1 MFINHSSKEV
11 TAKIVYYGTGL
22 SGKTTNLQYI
32 FSVTNPQSRGELVSV
47 ETDIER
53 TLFFD
58 LLPINVGLI
67 KGYFTKFQLYTVPGQ
82 IFYNSTRKMVLKG
95 ADGVVFVADSQAAME
110 EANQESLENLKK
122 NLEEDNN
129 ELANIPL
136 VFQYNKR
143 DLKNAAPTDRMN
155 EVLNPDNH
163 PYFEAISTKGEG
175 VVETLRE
182 ISQLTLERIKT
193 EIDLLDS
200 KSGIKPVISF
210 DINTEKDLLPKEE
223 IPVKLIKSDEEEKKQ
238 DVMEDVNLGEI
249 DEEIIVLDEELA
261 PEPESEP
268 EPEPFVVEEV
278 EVEVEK
284 EQVKVRDENNKTG
297 DFKLLNT
304 LQSDSSRLT
313 IINKIKSSGNYK
325 VDIKDG
331 DSKIIKTI
339 DLKVSP
345 GVEKI
350 NLILDVEK

>member
-32 FSVTNPQSRGELVSV
+32 FSITNPQSRGELVSV
-47 ETDIER
+47 ETEIER

-95 ADGVVFVADSQAAME
+95 ADGIVFVADSQEAME
-110 EANQESLENLKK
+110 DANIESFDNLKV
-122 NLEEDNN
+122 NLAEDNN
-129 ELANIPL
+129 ELASVPL

-143 DLKNAAPTDRMN
+143 DLKNSSSLERMN
-155 EVLNPDNH
+155 EILNPNGY
-163 PYFEAISTKGEG
+163 PYFEAISTVGTG

-182 ISQLTLERIKT
+182 ISTLTLENIKK
-193 EIDLLDS
+193 EIDLLDT
-200 KSGIKPVISF
+200 KSGVKPVISF
-210 DINTEKDLLPKEE
+210 DINTEQDIIPKED
-223 IPVKLIKSDEEEKKQ
+223 IPVKRIKTDEDEKRHEIIN
-238 DVMEDVNLGEI
+238 DINLGELE
-249 DEEIIVLDEELA
+249 EEIIVLDDVL
-261 PEPESEP
+261 EPELVSE
-268 EPEPFVVEEV
+268 EKKDEV
-278 EVEVEK
+278 EDK
-284 EQVKVRDENNKTG
+284 S

-304 LQSDSSRLT
+304 LKSDSSRLT
-313 IINKIKSSGNYK
+313 IINKIKSSENYK
-325 VDIKDG
+325 IDIR
-331 DSKIIKTI
+331 DSNSKLLKTI
-339 DLKVSP
+339 DLKLSP

>member
-95 ADGVVFVADSQAAME
+95 ADGIVFVADSQQAME
-110 EANQESLENLKK
+110 DANIESLENLKK
-122 NLEEDNN
+122 NLIEDNN
-129 ELANIPL
+129 ELSEIPM
-136 VFQYNKR
+136 VIQYNKR
-143 DLKNAAPTDRMN
+143 DLKSLSTLDRLN
-155 EVLNPDNH
+155 EILNPEGL
-163 PYFEAISTKGEG
+163 PYFEAVSTKGEG

-182 ISQLTLERIKT
+182 ISKLTLEHIKT

-200 KSGIKPVISF
+200 KSGVRPVISF
-210 DINTEKDLLPKEE
+210 DINTEKEIIPKEE
-223 IPVKLIKSDEEEKKQ
+223 IKVKRVITDEEEKNQ
-238 DVMEDVNLGEI
+238 EIINDISLGEI
-249 DEEIIVLDEELA
+249 EEEIIVLDEEL
-261 PEPESEP
+261 EP
-268 EPEPFVVEEV
+268 EPIVEEI
-278 EVEVEK
+278 EIKSEEQKKEK
-284 EQVKVRDENNKTG
+284 SDIG
-297 DFKLLNT
+297 LLNT

-313 IINKIKSSGNYK
+313 IINKIKSYENYK
-325 VDIKDG
+325 IDIKNG
-331 DSKIIKTI
+331 DSQIIKTI
-339 DLKVSP
+339 DLRLSP
-345 GVEKI
+345 SVEKI

>member
-95 ADGVVFVADSQAAME
+95 ADGIVFVADSQQAME
-110 EANQESLENLKK
+110 DANMESLENLKK
-122 NLEEDNN
+122 NLLEDNS
-129 ELANIPL
+129 ELSDIPM
-136 VFQYNKR
+136 VIQYNKR
-143 DLKNAAPTDRMN
+143 DLKGLSTLDRLN
-155 EVLNPDNH
+155 EILNPNGH

-182 ISQLTLERIKT
+182 ISKLTLEHIKT

-200 KSGIKPVISF
+200 KSGIRPVISF
-210 DINTEKDLLPKEE
+210 DINTEKELIPKEE
-223 IPVKLIKSDEEEKKQ
+223 IPVKRVKTDEEEKNQ
-238 DVMEDVNLGEI
+238 EIINDINLGEI
-249 DEEIIVLDEELA
+249 EEEIIVLDEEL
-261 PEPESEP
+261 EPKPFSENI
-268 EPEPFVVEEV
+268 EEKPGLKQN
-278 EVEVEK
+278 EK
-284 EQVKVRDENNKTG
+284 SDIG
-297 DFKLLNT
+297 LLNT

-313 IINKIKSSGNYK
+313 IINKIKSCENYK
-325 VDIKDG
+325 IDIKNG
-331 DSKIIKTI
+331 DSQILKTI
-339 DLKVSP
+339 DLKLSP
-345 GVEKI
+345 SVEKI

>member
-1 MFINHSSKEV
+1 MREFFPGRAMFINHSSKEV

-32 FSVTNPQSRGELVSV
+32 FSITNPQSRGELVSV

-95 ADGVVFVADSQAAME
+95 ADGVVFVADSQEAME
-110 EANQESLENLKK
+110 EANVESFNNLKV
-122 NLEEDNN
+122 NLQEDHN

-143 DLKNAAPTDRMN
+143 DLKNTSSLKKLN
-155 EVLNPDNH
+155 EILNPDGC
-163 PYFEAISTKGEG
+163 PYFEAVSTEGNG

-182 ISQLTLERIKT
+182 ISTLTLENIKK
-193 EIDLLDS
+193 EIDLLDT
-200 KSGIKPVISF
+200 KSGVKPVISF
-210 DINTEKDLLPKEE
+210 DINTEKEIIPKED
-223 IPVKLIKSDEEEKKQ
+223 IPVKRIKTDEDESGHEI
-238 DVMEDVNLGEI
+238 VNNISLGEI
-249 DEEIIVLDEELA
+249 EEEIIVLDDVL
-261 PEPESEP
+261 EPE
-268 EPEPFVVEEV
+268 VAVEQ
-278 EVEVEK
+278 K
-284 EQVKVRDENNKTG
+284 KGKSDDKG
-297 DFKLLNT
+297 SFKLLNT
-304 LQSDSSRLT
+304 LKSDSSRLT
-313 IINKIKSSGNYK
+313 IINKIKSSENYK
-325 VDIKDG
+325 IDIR
-331 DSKIIKTI
+331 DSNSKLLKTI
-339 DLKVSP
+339 DLTLSP

>member
-47 ETDIER
+47 ETEIER

-95 ADGVVFVADSQAAME
+95 ADGIVFVADSQQAME
-110 EANQESLENLKK
+110 DANIESLENLKK
-122 NLEEDNN
+122 NLIEDNN
-129 ELANIPL
+129 ELSDIPM
-136 VFQYNKR
+136 VIQYNKR
-143 DLKNAAPTDRMN
+143 DLKSLSTLDRLN
-155 EVLNPDNH
+155 EILNPAGH

-182 ISQLTLERIKT
+182 ISKLTLEHIKT

-200 KSGIKPVISF
+200 KSGVRPVISF
-210 DINTEKDLLPKEE
+210 DINTEKEILPKKE
-223 IPVKLIKSDEEEKKQ
+223 IPVKRVITDEDEKNQ
-238 DVMEDVNLGEI
+238 EIINDISLGEI
-249 DEEIIVLDEELA
+249 EEEIIVLDEEL
-261 PEPESEP
+261 
-268 EPEPFVVEEV
+268 EPEPFVEEI
-278 EVEVEK
+278 EEK
-284 EQVKVRDENNKTG
+284 PEEKKKGESDIG
-297 DFKLLNT
+297 LLNT

-313 IINKIKSSGNYK
+313 IINKIKSYENYK
-325 VDIKDG
+325 IDIKNG
-331 DSKIIKTI
+331 DSQIIKTI
-339 DLKVSP
+339 DLRLSP
-345 GVEKI
+345 SVEKI

>member
-95 ADGVVFVADSQAAME
+95 ADGIVFVADSQAAME
-110 EANQESLENLKK
+110 EANLESFENLKK
-122 NLEEDNN
+122 NLQEDNN
-129 ELANIPL
+129 ELSEIPL

-143 DLKNAAPTDRMN
+143 DLKNTAPVERMN
-155 EVLNPDNH
+155 QMLNPNGH
-163 PYFEAISTKGEG
+163 PYFEAVSTKGDG
-175 VVETLRE
+175 VVETLRD
-182 ISQLTLERIKT
+182 ISQLTLERIKS

-200 KSGIKPVISF
+200 KSGIRPVISF
-210 DINTEKDLLPKEE
+210 DINKEKDLLPKEE
-223 IPVKLIKSDEEEKKQ
+223 IPIKLIKNDEEEQ
-238 DVMEDVNLGEI
+238 QELRNDMNLGEI
-249 DEEIIVLDEELA
+249 EEEIIVLDEEL
-261 PEPESEP
+261 EPRPDP
-268 EPEPFVVEEV
+268 EPEPVKVEQPAPEVEETPA
-278 EVEVEK
+278 EVK
-284 EQVKVRDENNKTG
+284 DKNSKTG

-313 IINKIKSSGNYK
+313 IINRIKSSENYK
-325 VDIKDG
+325 IDIKDG

-339 DLKVSP
+339 DLKLSP

>member
-32 FSVTNPQSRGELVSV
+32 FSVTNPDSRGELVSV

-82 IFYNSTRKMVLKG
+82 IFYNSTRKMVFEG
-95 ADGVVFVADSQAAME
+95 ADGVVFVADSQEAMAD
-110 EANQESLENLKK
+110 ANLESLANLRT
-122 NLEEDNN
+122 NMLEGNS
-129 ELANIPL
+129 ELSSIPL

-143 DLKNAAPTDRMN
+143 DLKNTSSTEKRN
-155 EVLNPDNH
+155 KFLNPDGL
-163 PYFEAISTKGEG
+163 PYFEAVSTKGSG

-182 ISQLTLERIKT
+182 ISTLTLENIKK
-193 EIDLLDS
+193 EIDMLDT

-210 DINTEKDLLPKEE
+210 DINTEKKIIPKED
-223 IPVKLIKSDEEEKKQ
+223 IPLKRIKSDEDDKGH
-238 DVMEDVNLGEI
+238 DIVHDINLGELE
-249 DEEIIVLDEELA
+249 EEIIVLDDEMEP
-261 PEPESEP
+261 PEHSIKGNK
-268 EPEPFVVEEV
+268 
-278 EVEVEK
+278 EK
-284 EQVKVRDENNKTG
+284 DIG
-297 DFKLLNT
+297 DKGGLGLLNT
-304 LQSDSSRLT
+304 LRSDSSRLT
-313 IINKIKSSGNYK
+313 IINKIKSSERYK
-325 VDIKDG
+325 IDIKDC

-339 DLKVSP
+339 DLNLSP

-350 NLILDVEK
+350 NLILEVE

>member
-95 ADGVVFVADSQAAME
+95 ADGIVFVADSQQAME
-110 EANQESLENLKK
+110 DANIESLQNLKK
-122 NLEEDNN
+122 NLLEDNN
-129 ELANIPL
+129 ELSTIPM
-136 VFQYNKR
+136 VYQYNKR
-143 DLKNAAPTDRMN
+143 DLKSLSSTERMN
-155 EVLNPDNH
+155 EILNPNSL
-163 PYFEAISTKGEG
+163 PYFEAVGTKGEG
-175 VVETLRE
+175 IVETLRE
-182 ISQLTLERIKT
+182 ISKLTLEHIKT
-193 EIDLLDS
+193 EIDMLDT

-210 DINTEKDLLPKEE
+210 DINTEKDIIPKKN
-223 IPVKLIKSDEEEKKQ
+223 IPVKRIITDEEEKNQ
-238 DVMEDVNLGEI
+238 EIANDINLDEI
-249 DEEIIVLDEELA
+249 EEEIIILDEEL
-261 PEPESEP
+261 EPEIQ
-268 EPEPFVVEEV
+268 VEETKKNTEEAK
-278 EVEVEK
+278 EVK
-284 EQVKVRDENNKTG
+284 G
-297 DFKLLNT
+297 DFRLLNT
-304 LQSDSSRLT
+304 LRSDSSRLT
-313 IINKIKSSGNYK
+313 IINKVKSSENYK
-325 VDIKDG
+325 IDIKDA
-331 DSKIIKTI
+331 DSKILKTI
-339 DLKVSP
+339 DLKLSP